1 MCEQCTV
8 YTKLPKSTVYN
19 VKDICEATWGEGGG
33 VSSSKVTCFMDGSM
47 PPQRN
52 NSKNKEARGAPS
64 GATSP
69 QQAVIISAICTLLFC
84 IVATTIWSDTQSGI
98 YV

>member
-1 MCEQCTV
+1 MEQ
-8 YTKLPKSTVYN
+8 L
-19 VKDICEATWGEGGG
+19 GGRGGG
-33 VSSSKVTCFMDGSM
+33 ISSSKVTCFMDGSM

-69 QQAVIISAICTLLFC
+69 QQAVIISAICTLLERH
-84 IVATTIWSDTQSGI
+84 TIWSDTQSPLLVST
-98 YV
+98 YDDTYTTSP